1 MFATEVAIKESTS
14 TKKFNKPSMF
24 PFTLLVSLA
33 MLNVRG
39 LGNEINYILELNS
52 DCDTF
57 HCDIISLQ
65 ETKVVDSF
73 EQIFRDSGNKL
84 MVLAF

>member
-1 MFATEVAIKESTS
+1 MD
-14 TKKFNKPSMF
+14 PL
-24 PFTLLVSLA
+24 TLLVSLA
-33 MLNVRG
+33 TFNVRG
-39 LGNEINYILELNS
+39 LGNEINYILELNC

-65 ETKVVDSF
+65 ETIVVDSF